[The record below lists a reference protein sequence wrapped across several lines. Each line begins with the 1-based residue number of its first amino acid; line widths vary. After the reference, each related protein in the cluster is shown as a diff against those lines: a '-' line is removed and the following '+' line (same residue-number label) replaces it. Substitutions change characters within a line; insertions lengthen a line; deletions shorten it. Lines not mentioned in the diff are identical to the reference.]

1 MTTDSTSST
10 LASETTTS
18 VTATPAEVRKT
29 TVVDLHTD
37 VASVVAEKSK
47 ELRAALVT
55 SLADQELEV
64 RGKALMSVYDEIVK
78 TKAEIKKVKPDHE
91 TYNLD
96 GTTASATYSKAKVEE
111 VKKLNDKLA
120 KLEKAFSLAVDQ
132 NDFSKVKEEA
142 KKG

>member
-10 LASETTTS
+10 PASETTTS
-18 VTATPAEVRKT
+18 VTATPAEVKKT
-29 TVVDLHTD
+29 TVVELHTD
-37 VASVVAEKSK
+37 VASVVAERSK
-47 ELRAALVT
+47 ELKSALVA
-55 SLADQELEV
+55 SLAEKELEV
-64 RGKALMSVYDEIVK
+64 RGKALLAVYDEIVK

-91 TYNLD
+91 TFNLD
-96 GTTASATYSKAKVEE
+96 GTTATVAYSKAKVEE
-111 VKKLNDKLA
+111 VKKLNEKLA